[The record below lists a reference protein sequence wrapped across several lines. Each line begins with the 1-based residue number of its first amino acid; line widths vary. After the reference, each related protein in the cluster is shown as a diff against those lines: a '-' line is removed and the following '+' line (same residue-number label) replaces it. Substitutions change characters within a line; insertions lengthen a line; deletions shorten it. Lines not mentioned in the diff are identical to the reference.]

1 MSTGVVIQNI
11 MLNGQAGPKAV
22 PTDNP
27 QVTGLPGSSWYI
39 PGGLTLA
46 CDWVEW
52 IVIVQSL
59 QGAPTTARFNLGFEM
74 GVTTSFGNEQ
84 PQASPGTYNFS
95 YTDARPYW
103 QSFRATDY
111 PDLLPDGE
119 WPEDMAT
126 QATSLP
132 LMVKR
137 RVRGGFRHRLRV
149 TTFYSGGTSPAFLL
163 TVHQNQRY

>member
-1 MSTGVVIQNI
+1 MSVGVTITNI
-11 MLNGQAGPKAV
+11 LLNGQTGPRAT

-27 QVTGLPGSSWYI
+27 QTNTPPPSWYI
-39 PGGLTLA
+39 PGGRTLE
-46 CDWVEW
+46 CEWVEW

-59 QGAPTTARFNLGFEM
+59 QGAPTAATFNLGYEM

-103 QSFRATDY
+103 QGFRAADY
-111 PDLLPDGE
+111 PDLLPDGD
-119 WPEDMAT
+119 WPENLAT
-126 QATSLP
+126 HTTVLP
-132 LMVKR
+132 LMLKR
-137 RVRGGFRHRLRV
+137 RVRGGFLHRLRV
-149 TTFYSGGTSPAFLL
+149 TTTMTGGTDPDFLL